1 MENFNIFKKIL
12 QPLCLGFRPYYQQF
26 LENLLIEGS
35 ENTKHKGHSTF
46 LKCWNFPKKSLSSI
60 PNIHSRSLAS
70 LVRSDEPKTDTE
82 CQICQPSESNQNGDH
97 IEPAFSTMLMLPH
110 EGLVEILFCQITTF
124 IKVHVTFDFSL
135 QNL

>member
-35 ENTKHKGHSTF
+35 ESI
-46 LKCWNFPKKSLSSI
+46 SSI
-60 PNIHSRSLAS
+60 PNIHSRSLAN

-124 IKVHVTFDFSL
+124 LKVHVTFDFSL